1 MPSGEGRWGA
11 LAEPL
16 FRRLFVGRLVS
27 FLGSSVAIV
36 ALAFAVLEISG
47 SPADLGWVLAAREI
61 PQVLFLL
68 VGGVVAD
75 RLPRNRVMVASNVV
89 SGVTQA
95 VTAALLLTG
104 SARVWHIAVLAA
116 VNGVAISFF
125 FPASEGLVPQTVSRP
140 RLQQANA
147 LLRLAQTSTHIGGA
161 ALGGLLVAA
170 TSPGW
175 AIAADAVT
183 YLVAATVLVS
193 LHLPPIR
200 KDAAG
205 NFVRELK
212 EGWQEFRS
220 RTWLWAIVLQFSLV
234 NAAWAGGF
242 QLLGPVVA
250 DRRLGGAAAW
260 GLVLSALSAGLVVGG
275 LIALRWRTRRPL
287 LVGTLGV
294 FTIALPMAAL
304 AGNAA
309 VGLVAAAAFAAGVG
323 LEQFGVA
330 WSTVMQEQ
338 IPLDRLSRVYSYD
351 ALGSI
356 VFIPIGFAA
365 AGPAA
370 AAIGITPT
378 IWIATAV
385 VVAVTLLVLLSTQVR
400 GMTRQPAG
408 PPLSLLQPELG
419 SAGS

>member
-1 MPSGEGRWGA
+1 MGRRVGP

-27 FLGSSVAIV
+27 FLGSSVAVV
-36 ALAFAVLEISG
+36 ALAFAVLDVSG
-47 SPADLGWVLAAREI
+47 SPADLGIVLAAREV

-68 VGGVVAD
+68 IGGVVAD
-75 RLPRNRVMVASNVV
+75 RLPRNQVMVAANVL
-89 SGVTQA
+89 SGVSQA
-95 VTAALLLTG
+95 VTAVLLLTG
-104 SARVWHIAVLAA
+104 NARVWQIAALAA

-147 LLRLAQTSTHIGGA
+147 LLRLAQTSTNVGGA

-170 TSPGW
+170 TSPGL
-175 AIAADAVT
+175 AIAIDAVT
-183 YLVAATVLVS
+183 YLVAAAVLVS
-193 LHLPPIR
+193 LRLPPIR
-200 KDAAG
+200 KGAAG

-234 NAAWAGGF
+234 NAAWSGGF

-304 AGNAA
+304 AGNAP
-309 VGLVAAAAFAAGVG
+309 VGLVAVAAFVAGVG
-323 LEQFGVA
+323 IEQFGVA

-370 AAIGITPT
+370 AVIGIVPT
-378 IWIATAV
+378 IWIATATV
-385 VVAVTLLVLLSTQVR
+385 VVVTLLVLLSGDVR
-400 GMTRQPAG
+400 RMTRRPIE
-408 PPLSLLQPELG
+408 PPVSLLQPELG
-419 SAGS
+419 SAGH